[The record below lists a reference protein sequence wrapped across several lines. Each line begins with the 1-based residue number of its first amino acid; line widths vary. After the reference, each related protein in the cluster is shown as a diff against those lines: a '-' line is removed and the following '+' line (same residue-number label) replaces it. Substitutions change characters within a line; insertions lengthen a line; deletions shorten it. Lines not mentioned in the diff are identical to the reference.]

1 MSIASYRMAT
11 SPSDQN
17 NRDVLAWLDRLQ
29 SSVRDAGKKAGPR
42 AFLDTRNSRNNEED
56 DSDAESDNRTHAQV
70 YGLVA
75 PDDDEVA
82 GNCDLSAEE
91 VENLQSSLP
100 DSHVPLGLI
109 ANLSLSN
116 NKAKGKK
123 DHKEGL
129 SEEDLNDD
137 NVVCIINRIINVIT
151 LASLTSPLGRCQ

>member
-42 AFLDTRNSRNNEED
+42 AFLDTRNPRNGEEED
-56 DSDAESDNRTHAQV
+56 SDVESDHRTHAQI

-75 PDDDEVA
+75 PDDDETA
-82 GNCDLSAEE
+82 GNCDLSTEDA
-91 VENLQSSLP
+91 ENLQSSLP

-109 ANLSLSN
+109 ANLSLCNS
-116 NKAKGKK
+116 KAKGKK
-123 DHKEGL
+123 DNKEGL
-129 SEEDLNDD
+129 TEEDLNDD
-137 NVVCIINRIINVIT
+137 NVVR
-151 LASLTSPLGRCQ
+151 LTV